1 MVRKQTPW
9 LAANL
14 VYAGVLVALGMVPD
28 LPPFGKDVPDDLPH
42 GAAYALQAVLL
53 YCLVKT
59 RLGAAAGAVSAAAGA
74 TKFGGFVEILQLL
87 QPARTFEG
95 EDVLANAVGAGAGVA
110 ATYLWM
116 PRGRKS
122 GLQ

>member
-14 VYAGVLVALGMVPD
+14 VYAGVLVVLGLVPD
-28 LPPFGKDVPDDLPH
+28 LPPFGKDVPGDLQH
-42 GAAYALQAVLL
+42 GAAYA
-53 YCLVKT
+53 
-59 RLGAAAGAVSAAAGA
+59 
-74 TKFGGFVEILQLL
+74 L

-95 EDVLANAVGAGAGVA
+95 RDVLANAVGAGAGVA